1 MADKLL
7 PKIIYSKRSLAN
19 VRTIRD
25 YLLYKF
31 TQKEVDDLYNMLGDF
46 ERVVVPFPE
55 LYPLIANSKKM
66 RRAVLS
72 KQLSVFYTHLNHTIS
87 IAAIFDNR
95 MDNAKWPK

>member
-1 MADKLL
+1 MADKIL

-19 VRTIRD
+19 IRAIRD

-31 TQKEVDDLYNMLGDF
+31 TQKEVDNLYSMLGDF
-46 ERVVVPFPE
+46 ENVVAIFPE
-55 LYPLIANSKKM
+55 LYPLIVNSRKM

-72 KQLSVFYTHLNHTIS
+72 KQLSVFYTFSNDTLS

-95 MDNAKWPK
+95 MDNSKWPK